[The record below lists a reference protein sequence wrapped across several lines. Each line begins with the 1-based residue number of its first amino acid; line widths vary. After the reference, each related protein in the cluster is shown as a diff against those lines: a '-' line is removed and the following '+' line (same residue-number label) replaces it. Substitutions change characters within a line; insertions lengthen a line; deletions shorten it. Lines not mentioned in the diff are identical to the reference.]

1 MKKIIHIDMD
11 CFYAAVEM
19 RDDPTLVGRPLAV
32 GGQPDKRG
40 VVATCNYEARA
51 FGIHSAMAMSQAV
64 RRCPD
69 LMIVPLR
76 MSYYRDVSR
85 QILSETSNLNILKPT
100 TRNLERTITLPIVGG
115 DYYLQA
121 GAFSRRAS
129 ADRWIR
135 SQNGA
140 EEFRVAKK
148 INGFWVVLLGPFSES
163 DAKRQQDLKATEDKK
178 YLILDGGDLDPLWIF

>member
-1 MKKIIHIDMD
+1 
-11 CFYAAVEM
+11 M
-19 RDDPTLVGRPLAV
+19 RDQRQTSGLKNSKAIADDKGR
-32 GGQPDKRG
+32 R
-40 VVATCNYEARA
+40 
-51 FGIHSAMAMSQAV
+51 
-64 RRCPD
+64 
-69 LMIVPLR
+69 
-76 MSYYRDVSR
+76 
-85 QILSETSNLNILKPT
+85 
-100 TRNLERTITLPIVGG
+100 ITLPIVGG